1 MSHLDLLK
9 NGLRGELPEKNEN
22 GFVVSDDCRDYAI
35 KQAAPFI
42 KEHGPH
48 LNKWDKR
55 VFGLISHASMLPCL
69 NAFNTSVTKDL
80 VGKKPL

>member
-1 MSHLDLLK
+1 IMGIDQ
-9 NGLRGELPEKNEN
+9 
-22 GFVVSDDCRDYAI
+22 VSCPI
-35 KQAAPFI
+35 LFP
-42 KEHGPH
+42 